1 MPFLMMLLGLAAA
14 ALALYLAF
22 RLLVGIGQAQGRK
35 SYGDRSNAVGRM
47 MTSVAGAV
55 FRNRH

>member
-14 ALALYLAF
+14 ALALYLG

-47 MTSVAGAV
+47 MMSVAGAV